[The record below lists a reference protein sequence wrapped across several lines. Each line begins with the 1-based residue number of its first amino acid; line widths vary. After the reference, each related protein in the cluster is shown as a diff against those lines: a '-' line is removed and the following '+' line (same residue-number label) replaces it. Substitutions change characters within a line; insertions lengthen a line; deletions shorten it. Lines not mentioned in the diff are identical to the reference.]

1 MSNSNPNNP
10 RRAGAR
16 ALQRLALALAIG
28 CVPILACGADA
39 VVSDTQIE
47 QALQPP
53 PKTRGLQVR
62 PKAEAAQAINLNI
75 PFEYN
80 SSELQSQAT
89 AQLKQLRSALTSE
102 ALSKDRFM
110 VAGHTDGKGSAQ
122 YNKQLSMRRAEAV
135 RRYLVDNG
143 VAAARLQAVGYGSEH
158 LASPDHPED
167 PSNRRVEI
175 RNLGDQP

>member
-1 MSNSNPNNP
+1 MSNSNPNYP

-80 SSELQSQAT
+80 WSELQ
-89 AQLKQLRSALTSE
+89 
-102 ALSKDRFM
+102 
-110 VAGHTDGKGSAQ
+110 
-122 YNKQLSMRRAEAV
+122 
-135 RRYLVDNG
+135 
-143 VAAARLQAVGYGSEH
+143 
-158 LASPDHPED
+158 
-167 PSNRRVEI
+167 
-175 RNLGDQP
+175 